1 MTMKLA
7 LGLALSLGF
16 CAQASAS
23 AFVNGGFEDGDF
35 TGWTQGGG
43 TVRSGPVYV
52 PDGTNRN
59 AITNAGTD
67 ANTNNRLQTVYAGAH
82 SARVENSASGARY
95 STLTQTVRGYTDS
108 NIYFAWAAVLQDPGH
123 PDSDQPRF
131 SITLV
136 DLTSTTTLYERTFD
150 VSNPPASVTLQN
162 GVGNWRYTDWSVQN
176 LDVSLL
182 SGHDFAL
189 TVTAADCTQG
199 AHGGYAYVDGFG
211 AITPPSGN
219 GVPVPGALS
228 LIGLGGVALVAARRK
243 KASA

>member
-1 MTMKLA
+1 MKLA

-16 CAQASAS
+16 CAQASAN
-23 AFVNGGFEDGDF
+23 AFVNGGFEDGNF

-43 TVRSGPVYV
+43 TVQSGPVYV
-52 PDGTNRN
+52 SNGTNRN
-59 AITNAGTD
+59 AITSAGTD
-67 ANTNNRLQTVYAGAH
+67 ANTGGNLQMVYAGAH
-82 SARVENSASGARY
+82 SARVEDSGSGARY
-95 STLTQTVRGYTDS
+95 STLTQTVTNYTDT

-136 DLTSTTTLYERTFD
+136 DLTTSTTLYERTFD

-162 GVGNWRYTDWSVQN
+162 GVGNWRYTNWSVQN
-176 LDVSLL
+176 LDVTAMN
-182 SGHDFAL
+182 GHDFAL

-211 AITPPSGN
+211 AVTPPSG
-219 GVPVPGALS
+219 GDVPVPGALG
-228 LIGLGGVALVAARRK
+228 LIGLGGVALAAARRK